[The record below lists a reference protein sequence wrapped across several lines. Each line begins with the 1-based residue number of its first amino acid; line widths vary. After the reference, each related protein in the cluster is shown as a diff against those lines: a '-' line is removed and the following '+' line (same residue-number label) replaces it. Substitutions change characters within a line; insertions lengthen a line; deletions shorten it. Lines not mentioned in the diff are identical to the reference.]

1 MNGGFSY
8 KLQRNLT
15 LGEYALK
22 DNQTLFQ
29 PSCFVVDAF
38 THKPFSGNPAA
49 VCILN
54 EPKTD
59 DWLQAVA
66 AEFNLSETA
75 FLWQEKSNQ
84 WKLRWFTPT
93 CEVKLCGHATLA
105 SAHVLARELNLPHAE
120 FLFSTLSGILTAKV
134 DEKTITLNFPKIE
147 PKLFSQIYLQANDAG
162 IKELKL
168 TIVAAYQAGEDII
181 VELAHE
187 DEVLNYSP
195 ELDKLAKID
204 TRGIILTAP
213 SKNSDRDFVSRFF
226 APRFGI
232 NEDPVTGSAHCSLAV
247 LWGKKL
253 GKSSLRAEQLSQ
265 RRGFLKVGVHSEH
278 VSLIGESMTF
288 SKGTLAQ

>member
-1 MNGGFSY
+1 M
-8 KLQRNLT
+8 T
-15 LGEYALK
+15 
-22 DNQTLFQ
+22 DNQTL
-29 PSCFVVDAF
+29 PYFVINAFTVADAF
-38 THKPFSGNPAA
+38 TQKPFSGNPAA

-59 DWLQAVA
+59 DWLQQVA

-75 FLWQEKSNQ
+75 FLWHEQNNQ

-105 SAHVLARELNLPHAE
+105 SAHVLARELNFLHTE

-134 DEKTITLNFPKIE
+134 DKQTITLKFPKVE
-147 PKLFSQIYLQANDAG
+147 PKLFSRIYLHNDDVG
-162 IKELKL
+162 IKELNL
-168 TIVAAYQAGEDII
+168 DIEAAYQAGEDII
-181 VELAHE
+181 IELAHE

-213 SKNSDRDFVSRFF
+213 SKNAERDFVSRFF

-247 LWGKKL
+247 LWSKKL
-253 GKSSLRAEQLSQ
+253 GKVSLRAEQLSQ
-265 RRGFLKVGVHSEH
+265 RRGFLELSVSQEH
-278 VSLIGESMTF
+278 VSLSGKSMTF
-288 SKGTLAQ
+288 AKGTLAQ